1 MYRDHCIKSIA
12 PMMRADVA
20 IFRRGAMFAVCSI
33 RQATINV
40 PGQLGI
46 LFDDAE
52 GESPLFGAKFNAFED
67 IMGAL
72 GARIWADLR
81 DPLGNTKASCEYAIG
96 RLLEIRGL
104 GIVKA
109 AFIAQL
115 MGYNVACL
123 DSRNVTREGRNPRAF
138 RTDGRTPAQL
148 VPKVRLYVQETF
160 GRAEEYW
167 NAWCADVAGVY
178 DRTALEIS
186 ELHLA
191 IVPSDYVPF

>member
-1 MYRDHCIKSIA
+1 MKTIA
-12 PMMRADVA
+12 PMMRGVLAVWH
-20 IFRRGAMFAVCSI
+20 RGAIFAVCSI

-40 PGQLGI
+40 PDQLGI

-52 GESPLFGAKFNAFED
+52 GENPLFGSKFNAFSD
-67 IMGAL
+67 IMGPL
-72 GARIWADLR
+72 GAVIWSDLR
-81 DPLGNTKASCEYAIG
+81 QPLGNTKASCEYAIG

-138 RTDGRTPAQL
+138 RTDGKTPQQL
-148 VPKVRLYVQETF
+148 APKVRQYVSETF
-160 GRAEEYW
+160 GRAQEYW
-167 NAWCADVAGVY
+167 DAWCIDVAGAY
-178 DRTALEIS
+178 GRTAQEIS

-191 IVPSDYVPF
+191 IVPSDYIPF